1 MEPDDAYQGFSPSAY
16 GAPAAY
22 VPPLLTA
29 PAVQSLPQLRPLSTG
44 EVLDRT
50 FALYRR
56 RFWLFAG
63 IGAVPA
69 VVLTLSSITR
79 LIVAAYEHLPIG
91 LTPGAAPSAVAG
103 AMGGMLQMQ
112 IYFLPATLLF
122 LVAYG
127 ISHAATVDAVGNI
140 TRGLTASIA
149 DSYKAVRGRW
159 LRWSGIALRQLWS
172 AMWPATAAIILM
184 TFSIPFLSHLGSLV
198 SGLVVFVGSIL
209 IIAGLVLGI
218 LNFLRNALATP
229 VGASEDLGVNASL
242 RRSKR
247 LVAGRKGRI
256 FLALLLVYVL
266 QMVAGG
272 IQIPFVMIAAT
283 SRGAEHILMLAI
295 ELVVGFI
302 AVTLVSPVASIALCL
317 IYVDERVRREGY
329 DIELLMQRSF
339 APVQAAAPVDTYGV

>member
-1 MEPDDAYQGFSPSAY
+1 MEPQDAYQGFSPSAY
-16 GAPAAY
+16 GAPTVPVAAPFP
-22 VPPLLTA
+22 V
-29 PAVQSLPQLRPLSTG
+29 AVVPQLRPLSTG
-44 EVLDRT
+44 EILDRT

-63 IGAVPA
+63 VGAVPA
-69 VVLTLSSITR
+69 VVLTLSSVVR
-79 LIVAAYEHLPIG
+79 LIVLAYKHLPTT
-91 LTPGAAPSAVAG
+91 LTPGLGPNGMAN
-103 AMGGMLQMQ
+103 AMGSLVLMQ

-184 TFSIPFLSHLGSLV
+184 AFSIPFLSHFGSLV

-209 IIAGLVLGI
+209 IIAGVVLGI
-218 LNFLRNALATP
+218 INFLRNALATP
-229 VGASEDLGVNASL
+229 AGVSEGVGVNASL
-242 RRSKR
+242 RRSKQ
-247 LVAGRKGRI
+247 LVTGRKGRI

-295 ELVVGFI
+295 ELIVGFI
-302 AVTLVSPVASIALCL
+302 AVTLVTPVASIALCL

-329 DIELLMQRSF
+329 DIELLMQRSL
-339 APVQAAAPVDTYGV
+339 APIPAAAQGELPGV